1 MKIRELN
8 VTPIAISDPPL
19 RNAAGLHAPY
29 ALRIVVELVSEDGIS
44 GISEIPG
51 SEDTRQALLSAAE
64 VVVGCSPYETTR
76 LWEAL
81 ESRYGAD
88 SGDQRGTQSWDQ
100 RKLVHMFSALEVACL
115 DLVGKATDRPVVDLL
130 GAAHATAFRS
140 PPICS
145 SSTRAPVVNWNS
157 EPIRQPPDGQP
168 DAKPRP

>member
-64 VVVGCSPYETTR
+64 VVVVIWP
-76 LWEAL
+76 
-81 ESRYGAD
+81 D
-88 SGDQRGTQSWDQ
+88 
-100 RKLVHMFSALEVACL
+100 
-115 DLVGKATDRPVVDLL
+115 
-130 GAAHATAFRS
+130 
-140 PPICS
+140 
-145 SSTRAPVVNWNS
+145 
-157 EPIRQPPDGQP
+157 PDGRDTVNTACRAIVARIVGWRKEEVTKIFGGAHFEARTLRHERAGIAQP
-168 DAKPRP
+168 IIWTKLSFFLT